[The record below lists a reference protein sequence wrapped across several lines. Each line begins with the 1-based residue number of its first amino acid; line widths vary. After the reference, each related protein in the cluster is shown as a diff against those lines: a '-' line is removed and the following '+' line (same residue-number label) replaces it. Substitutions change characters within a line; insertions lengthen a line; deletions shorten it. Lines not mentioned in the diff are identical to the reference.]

1 MFSENNQT
9 RDSFRL
15 AAPVS
20 PDSTIK
26 LTKKM
31 EESATVEGVRVRFYS
46 GPRLDVRAE
55 PFVEVSHGPDRAD
68 RVNLID
74 YADEAVDPDAEVD
87 AKDFI
92 DGDDDDFPFDV
103 SQPVDEGEI
112 VGVELQNLNTEFT
125 YNVTVD
131 VVVDYAGGTSRMGG
145 LLDRLT
151 GGL

>member
-1 MFSENNQT
+1 MFSDTEQT

-20 PDSTIK
+20 PGSTVN
-26 LTKKM
+26 LTKRM
-31 EESATVEGVRVRFYS
+31 QEAATVEGVRVRFYS

-55 PFVEVSHGPDRAD
+55 PYVEVSHGPDRTD

-74 YADEAVDPDAEVD
+74 YADEANDPDADVA

-92 DGDDDDFPFDV
+92 DGDDDDFQFDV
-103 SQPVDEGEI
+103 SQPVDRDEV
-112 VGVELQNLNTEFT
+112 VGVEIENVNAEFT

-131 VVVDYAGGTSRMGG
+131 VVVDYAGGSSRMGG
-145 LLDRLT
+145 LLNRLT
-151 GGL
+151 EGL